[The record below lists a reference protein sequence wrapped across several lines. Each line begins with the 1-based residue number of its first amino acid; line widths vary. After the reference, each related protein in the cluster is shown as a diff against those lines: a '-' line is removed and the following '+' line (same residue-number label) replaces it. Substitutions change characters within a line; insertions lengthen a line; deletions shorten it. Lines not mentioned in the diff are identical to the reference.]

1 VALSHRVERIAEQ
14 VREEIS
20 LILATEIRDPRIGV
34 ITVTRAKV
42 TGDLSLARVYW
53 TIVGDADEKKKTKQ
67 GLEKATPYMRHLLS
81 QRLALRRSPE
91 LVFQFDESVVAQER
105 VEQII
110 QEIHAEDAART
121 QPDPDPGKDD
131 DGKAGDS

>member
-1 VALSHRVERIAEQ
+1 
-14 VREEIS
+14 
-20 LILATEIRDPRIGV
+20 
-34 ITVTRAKV
+34 
-42 TGDLSLARVYW
+42 
-53 TIVGDADEKKKTKQ
+53 
-67 GLEKATPYMRHLLS
+67 MRHLLS

>member
-1 VALSHRVERIAEQ
+1 MALSHRVERIAEQ

-20 LILATEIRDPRIGV
+20 LILATEVRDPRIGV

-42 TGDLSLARVYW
+42 TGDLSLARIYW
-53 TIVGDADEKKKTKQ
+53 TIVGDTAEKKKTKQ
-67 GLEKATPYMRHLLS
+67 GLEKATPYIRMLLS
-81 QRLALRRSPE
+81 QRLALRRSLE

-110 QEIHAEDAART
+110 QEIHAEDAARS
-121 QPDPDPGKDD
+121 QPDPAPGKDD
-131 DGKAGDS
+131 DGEAGDS